1 MTPAEIEA
9 ARRDIE
15 ATGDLLERALKL
27 SGLVTSLFQAHGV
40 AVPSRR
46 AVSYNTSE
54 RHMRKAF
61 GGARAPQF
69 AAREGVL

>member
-1 MTPAEIEA
+1 MTWQEWKDSREA
-9 ARRDIE
+9 KRA
-15 ATGDLLERALKL
+15 ALEK
-27 SGLVTSLFQAHGV
+27 HGV